1 MTSTFTFLCI
11 RQQLFQLTHIKVLKS
26 TPYTLLKKNKKT
38 RQTIIKKHNQV
49 SVVGQARC
57 QKTSFLF
64 QQGQQVAQK

>member
-26 TPYTLLKKNKKT
+26 TPYTLLKKKKT

-49 SVVGQARC
+49 SVVGQARR
-57 QKTSFLF
+57 QMTSFLF